1 MQPTLRLRSILFLS
15 PLLVLAVGCN
25 DLVPGTD
32 DNLTARFEAASQITN
47 PALADAKLSKVAE
60 DAAFV
65 GNEEIS
71 TSAVDRIRD
80 ISLRNKTAYQSA
92 LWLARNG
99 NRDSAIALAQ
109 RISDGRMRDELLDK
123 LSNAFAP

>member
-1 MQPTLRLRSILFLS
+1 MQSTFRLRSILLLS
-15 PLLVLAVGCN
+15 PLLLLAPGCN

-32 DNLTARFEAASQITN
+32 DNLSTRYEAASQITN
-47 PALADAKLSKVAE
+47 PVLADAKLSKVAQ

-71 TSAVDRIRD
+71 TEAVDRIGD

-99 NRDSAIALAQ
+99 DRDSAIALAQ
-109 RISDGRMRDELLDK
+109 KISDGRMRDQLLDK